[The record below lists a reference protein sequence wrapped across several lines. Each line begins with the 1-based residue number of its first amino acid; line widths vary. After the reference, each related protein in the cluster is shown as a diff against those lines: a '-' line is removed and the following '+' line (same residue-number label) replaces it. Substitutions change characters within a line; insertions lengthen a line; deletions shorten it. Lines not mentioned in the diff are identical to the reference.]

1 VRYFFLSSFITIL
14 SQIASIGVIKAE
26 QLYNCQP
33 QVSSFPQRNSV
44 TLAEAK
50 QLLLQMNGD
59 QFIYHCMTATQSN
72 MVSGELLIVKVLPC
86 LLGQKLRFS

>member
-1 VRYFFLSSFITIL
+1 MRYLFLSSFIT
-14 SQIASIGVIKAE
+14 SQIVSIGGVYAE

-50 QLLLQMNGD
+50 QLLLQMDGN

-72 MVSGELLIVKVLPC
+72 KVSGVIILNP
-86 LLGQKLRFS
+86 S

>member
-1 VRYFFLSSFITIL
+1 MT
-14 SQIASIGVIKAE
+14 QIASIGVVNAE
-26 QLYNCQP
+26 QLYNCHP

-50 QLLLQMNGD
+50 QLLLQMDGH

-72 MVSGELLIVKVLPC
+72 MVSG
-86 LLGQKLRFS
+86 